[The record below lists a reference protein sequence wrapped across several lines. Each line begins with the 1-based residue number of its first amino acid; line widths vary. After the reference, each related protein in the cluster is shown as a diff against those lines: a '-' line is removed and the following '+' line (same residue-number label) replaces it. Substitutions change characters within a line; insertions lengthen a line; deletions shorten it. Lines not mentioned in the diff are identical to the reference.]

1 MLFNVV
7 HYGVKP
13 KRKRLFVQQHASVG
27 YHLWILA
34 YVHHLVHTRLLKVDV
49 QIDSRW
55 QCFCKVCTGAERC
68 CRRHLQTKAQRISL
82 TPITHVTVVTPR
94 LIGYIRTLCVSNII
108 FILPHKLP
116 SYHSVKQGAQPFHRW
131 ALPFAQPSLRLPH

>member
-1 MLFNVV
+1 MLFNVG

-49 QIDSRW
+49 QIDSR
-55 QCFCKVCTGAERC
+55 
-68 CRRHLQTKAQRISL
+68 
-82 TPITHVTVVTPR
+82 
-94 LIGYIRTLCVSNII
+94 
-108 FILPHKLP
+108 
-116 SYHSVKQGAQPFHRW
+116 
-131 ALPFAQPSLRLPH
+131 